1 MALQSGT
8 SSINELQEVPPASK
22 ESATPSIGPRC
33 RQTTWLH
40 RLRLVHVVLT
50 GYTSEVELVSQDK
63 LCVRRVWLARPR
75 SSLVQARARGLP
87 RLLSALG
94 IFSCRTYKI
103 FSRSARVWLRQTS
116 LHNLWR
122 RCQGRQQKGFGTL
135 QECLTSCDGFV
146 CNHCMNMHGAR
157 ADKLYQEMTLAS
169 SFNLAFQVSL
179 TRCSYTYKVSN
190 RNLYFQVGVQICCC
204 PIDYTNTFQTRA
216 NRFFT
221 YSIVLQW

>member
-116 LHNLWR
+116 LHNRCYRKFDRSEILSR
-122 RCQGRQQKGFGTL
+122 RLYFLGNFIAERYFFLENIIAARKFDRSRC
-135 QECLTSCDGFV
+135 
-146 CNHCMNMHGAR
+146 HGNQR
-157 ADKLYQEMTLAS
+157 LLSMTT
-169 SFNLAFQVSL
+169 QSL
-179 TRCSYTYKVSN
+179 TP
-190 RNLYFQVGVQICCC
+190 RNQSPVG
-204 PIDYTNTFQTRA
+204 
-216 NRFFT
+216 
-221 YSIVLQW
+221 